1 MKRKIFRITSITI
14 LILFISI
21 NIFLIMNKNS
31 KVARINVVHDWNV
44 IENGKIEKAFHTQG
58 VVAPAEKH
66 HIYME
71 KDADIKKFLV
81 KKGDKVN
88 ANTPLFKYAETEWEN
103 KRKLLTL
110 EIERLTKE
118 KDSIDQLIQNL
129 QAKNASHPS
138 PNVHSDEINEN
149 AVHIQ
154 HPDYDQANI
163 ETEIQNKLL
172 ERNKVEQQIESYE
185 KQLATYDLS
194 TLTVVSGYEGT
205 IAHISYDLKNPV
217 ITITSDEQI
226 VEGLFSEEER
236 TVVEEGQEVAIESE
250 LFKSKITGT
259 LNNIGNNPEN
269 KPQLKKKSSYPF
281 EITLDENEEKLYP
294 GFHVSTKIITEKVE
308 GAKVLPK
315 ESVVSQK
322 DGRHIFILN
331 NKGVVEKRPIQTGLE
346 VEEKVELINGAD
358 LKEYYI
364 VQPKKHTTPAPYVT
378 PLQISK
384 LHKEQLKETTKKTKL
399 KYIIIGM
406 LQR

>member
-1 MKRKIFRITSITI
+1 MTKPTLKQKYKI
-14 LILFISI
+14 
-21 NIFLIMNKNS
+21 NC
-31 KVARINVVHDWNV
+31 W
-44 IENGKIEKAFHTQG
+44 Q
-58 VVAPAEKH
+58 
-66 HIYME
+66 
-71 KDADIKKFLV
+71 
-81 KKGDKVN
+81 
-88 ANTPLFKYAETEWEN
+88 
-103 KRKLLTL
+103 
-110 EIERLTKE
+110 
-118 KDSIDQLIQNL
+118 
-129 QAKNASHPS
+129 
-138 PNVHSDEINEN
+138 
-149 AVHIQ
+149 
-154 HPDYDQANI
+154 
-163 ETEIQNKLL
+163 
-172 ERNKVEQQIESYE
+172 RNKVEQQIESYE

-308 GAKVLPK
+308 GEKCYRKKVSCHK
-315 ESVVSQK
+315 KMAVIYSFST
-322 DGRHIFILN
+322 I
-331 NKGVVEKRPIQTGLE
+331 KGLSKKRPIQTGLE

-364 VQPKKHTTPAPYVT
+364 VQPKAYNSSALCDTITNQQA
-378 PLQISK
+378 S
-384 LHKEQLKETTKKTKL
+384 
-399 KYIIIGM
+399 
-406 LQR
+406 